1 MSKWRYAYFRPI
13 FRLAI
18 AVVAVSASTSPTAF
32 SQSTAPT
39 TTVPASGKPNAG
51 PSKSQMI
58 AELRSQIDSDQAQ
71 LEQLRKDMAA
81 SAANP
86 ESNFAKA
93 EARFKSIE
101 NQLKEARQKL
111 ADLRS
116 RDSLD
121 SEAISTAEHE
131 IEELETRR
139 KEALS
144 DFELEIDQNKVLQE
158 KIVTIELKIE
168 SGRAALERLM
178 NSGIVEKKASA
189 DKAAASKE
197 AEPAKPATT
206 ASVDTPKPGE
216 SANGQSTKT
225 EANVAAKSAAQSQV
239 LGGLGT
245 TPRSTAESP
254 AQETA
259 ESAEKGSNSV
269 IGRKIRTQIQEL
281 RQEVE
286 ESQAGLVEAKKD
298 EDLLSAMVA
307 NLERQVQLES
317 KLRDNARKKADLA
330 NGKLSKAQEEF
341 RVKSIADAPQEL
353 LQEMADKL
361 LEMDKSFQAARNE
374 SRLHSNRL
382 EDIQNERAAKQE
394 LLRKAQVRRSEL
406 QKNIDDAEKKIAELR
421 DPTSLLNVVDWFA
434 TRGVRIVF
442 VLLIMLGSR
451 SVLRSLGSRAIRMMV
466 HTRGKTECEDRTD
479 RAETLVSVYSNAVS
493 VSVIG
498 GGLVIMAQE
507 AGIPVGPLLGG
518 VAIFG
523 LAIAFGAQNLI
534 RDYFYGFVVLLENQ
548 FSVNDV
554 IQVGAITGLVERIT
568 LRMTVIRDAA
578 GTVHFIPNGSMTT
591 VSNFSYDWSRAVFE
605 IPVSYGTPV
614 DEVIQ
619 HIHAIG
625 KSMRQDKEFGP
636 LCLDDL
642 TMLGVDN
649 LAENSVTIK
658 FFIKTKPL
666 KQWPVKRELL
676 RRLLNRFEELGI
688 DLQTTRRVRNL
699 MIRAD
704 GAHESKGDAESQD
717 RPSLQAS
724 LR

>member
-1 MSKWRYAYFRPI
+1 MSKRVRTWFRPLLCLM
-13 FRLAI
+13 FVF
-18 AVVAVSASTSPTAF
+18 VVYGPFARPRTHAQTEAKKAHDRPTEVR
-32 SQSTAPT
+32 QS
-39 TTVPASGKPNAG
+39 G

-71 LEQLRKDMAA
+71 LEQLRKDLA
-81 SAANP
+81 SSSANP
-86 ESNFAKA
+86 ESPFSKA

-101 NQLKEARQKL
+101 NSLKEARKKVT
-111 ADLRS
+111 DLRS
-116 RDSLD
+116 QDTLD
-121 SEAISTAEHE
+121 TEAVSAGEHE
-131 IEELETRR
+131 IEELEAKR

-144 DFELEIDQNKVLQE
+144 EFELEIDQNKVLQE
-158 KIVTIELKIE
+158 KIVTIELKID
-168 SGRAALERLM
+168 SGKEALDRLM
-178 NSGIVEKKASA
+178 NPGVTEKKHSTEKDSPKTAQNHPASGQEATKSGESKAVSESKQAKSSGIDIKTASGIA
-189 DKAAASKE
+189 TGNPAVISGMNTESKDQVAKNEGESDSVIARRIREQIREQRKIIEDSQTRLIE
-197 AEPAKPATT
+197 AE
-206 ASVDTPKPGE
+206 
-216 SANGQSTKT
+216 
-225 EANVAAKSAAQSQV
+225 
-239 LGGLGT
+239 
-245 TPRSTAESP
+245 
-254 AQETA
+254 
-259 ESAEKGSNSV
+259 
-269 IGRKIRTQIQEL
+269 
-281 RQEVE
+281 
-286 ESQAGLVEAKKD
+286 KD
-298 EDLLSAMVA
+298 EEILTAMVA

-361 LEMDKSFQAARNE
+361 LEMDKDFQSARDE

-394 LLRKAQVRRSEL
+394 LLRQAQVKRAAL
-406 QKNIDDAEKKIAELR
+406 QKSIDDAEKQIAGLK
-421 DPTSLLNVVDWFA
+421 DPTSLLNLIDWFA
-434 TRGVRIVF
+434 TRGVRIFF

-466 HTRGKTECEDRTD
+466 HSREKMDKEDRTD

-534 RDYFYGFVVLLENQ
+534 KDYFYGFVVLLENQ

-554 IQVGAITGLVERIT
+554 IQVGTITGLVERIT
-568 LRMTVIRDAA
+568 LRMTVIRDGA
-578 GTVHFIPNGSMTT
+578 GTVHFVPNGSMTT

-605 IPVSYGTPV
+605 IPVSYHTPV

-625 KSMRQDKEFGP
+625 KGIRQDKEFGP

-649 LAENSVTIK
+649 LSENSVTIK

-666 KQWPVKRELL
+666 KQWPVKREML
-676 RRLLNRFEELGI
+676 RRLLNRFEEAEI
-688 DLQTTRRVRNL
+688 DLQTTTRVRT
-699 MIRAD
+699 MMVRAD
-704 GAHESKGDAESQD
+704 SGHEKESHLEN
-717 RPSLQAS
+717 RGREGIESFS
-724 LR
+724 SR

>member
-1 MSKWRYAYFRPI
+1 MSKRVRTWFRPLFCLLI
-13 FRLAI
+13 ALAVCGPI
-18 AVVAVSASTSPTAF
+18 ARSRTHAQAEAKKAHDRPTE
-32 SQSTAPT
+32 
-39 TTVPASGKPNAG
+39 VPQNG
-51 PSKSQMI
+51 PSKSQLI

-71 LEQLRKDMAA
+71 LEQLRKDLTD
-81 SAANP
+81 SSANP
-86 ESNFAKA
+86 ESAFSKA
-93 EARFKSIE
+93 ETRFKSIE
-101 NQLKEARQKL
+101 NSLKEARKKV

-116 RDSLD
+116 QDTLD
-121 SEAISTAEHE
+121 TEAVSAGEHE
-131 IEELETRR
+131 VEELEVKR

-158 KIVTIELKIE
+158 KIVTIELKID
-168 SGRAALERLM
+168 SGKVALDRLM
-178 NSGIVEKKASA
+178 NPGVTEKKQTTEKESPKTAQNPPAS
-189 DKAAASKE
+189 
-197 AEPAKPATT
+197 
-206 ASVDTPKPGE
+206 
-216 SANGQSTKT
+216 GQ
-225 EANVAAKSAAQSQV
+225 EAAKSGESKAVSESKQAKVAGIDVKTASGIATGNPALISGMNTESKDPSARSEGESDSVIARRIREQIREQRKIIEDSQAR
-239 LGGLGT
+239 LI
-245 TPRSTAESP
+245 E
-254 AQETA
+254 
-259 ESAEKGSNSV
+259 AEKD
-269 IGRKIRTQIQEL
+269 
-281 RQEVE
+281 E
-286 ESQAGLVEAKKD
+286 EILT
-298 EDLLSAMVA
+298 AMVA

-341 RVKSIADAPQEL
+341 RVKSIADAPQDL

-361 LEMDKSFQAARNE
+361 LEMDKDFQSARDE

-394 LLRKAQVRRSEL
+394 LLRLAQVKRAAL
-406 QKNIDDAEKKIAELR
+406 QKSIDDAEKQISELK
-421 DPTSLLNVVDWFA
+421 DPTSLLNLIDWFA
-434 TRGVRIVF
+434 TRGVRIFF

-466 HTRGKTECEDRTD
+466 HSREKMDKEDRND

-534 RDYFYGFVVLLENQ
+534 KDYFYGFVVLLENQ

-554 IQVGAITGLVERIT
+554 IQVGTITGLVERIT
-568 LRMTVIRDAA
+568 LRMTVIRDGA
-578 GTVHFIPNGSMTT
+578 GTVHFVPNGSMTT

-605 IPVSYGTPV
+605 IPVSYHTPV

-619 HIHAIG
+619 HIQNIG
-625 KSMRQDKEFGP
+625 KGLRQDKEFGP

-649 LAENSVTIK
+649 LSENSVTIK
-658 FFIKTKPL
+658 FFIKTRPL
-666 KQWPVKRELL
+666 KQWPVKREML
-676 RRLLNRFEELGI
+676 RRLLNRFEEAGI
-688 DLQTTRRVRNL
+688 DLQTTTRVRT
-699 MIRAD
+699 MMVRAD
-704 GAHESKGDAESQD
+704 SGHEKSSHLEDRNREGIESFSS
-717 RPSLQAS
+717 R
-724 LR
+724 

>member
-1 MSKWRYAYFRPI
+1 MSKRVRTRFRSLLCMI
-13 FRLAI
+13 LAL
-18 AVVAVSASTSPTAF
+18 SACEPFARTRTHAQSEAKKAHDRPTDV
-32 SQSTAPT
+32 SQS
-39 TTVPASGKPNAG
+39 G

-71 LEQLRKDMAA
+71 LEQLKKDLAA
-81 SAANP
+81 SSANP
-86 ESNFAKA
+86 ESAFSKA

-101 NQLKEARQKL
+101 NSLKEARKKL
-111 ADLRS
+111 TDLRS
-116 RDSLD
+116 QDTLD
-121 SEAISTAEHE
+121 TEAVSAGEHE
-131 IEELETRR
+131 VEELEVKR

-158 KIVTIELKIE
+158 KIVTIELKID
-168 SGRAALERLM
+168 SGKTALERLM
-178 NSGIVEKKASA
+178 NTGVTEKKQTKNNDAPKTTTPPPASGQDSA
-189 DKAAASKE
+189 
-197 AEPAKPATT
+197 
-206 ASVDTPKPGE
+206 KPGE
-216 SANGQSTKT
+216 NNSVSEPKQAKAAGIDVKT
-225 EANVAAKSAAQSQV
+225 VSGLATGNPAVISGMHAEPKAAEGARDSESDSVIARRIREQIREQRKIIEDSQAK
-239 LGGLGT
+239 LI
-245 TPRSTAESP
+245 E
-254 AQETA
+254 
-259 ESAEKGSNSV
+259 AEKD
-269 IGRKIRTQIQEL
+269 
-281 RQEVE
+281 E
-286 ESQAGLVEAKKD
+286 EILT
-298 EDLLSAMVA
+298 AMVA

-341 RVKSIADAPQEL
+341 RVKSIADAPQEI

-361 LEMDKSFQAARNE
+361 LEMDKDFQSARDE

-394 LLRKAQVRRSEL
+394 LLRLAQVKRAAL
-406 QKNIDDAEKKIAELR
+406 QKNIDEAEKQISGLK
-421 DPTSLLNVVDWFA
+421 DPTSLLNLIDWFA
-434 TRGVRIVF
+434 TRGVRIFF

-466 HTRGKTECEDRTD
+466 HSREKMDKEDRND

-534 RDYFYGFVVLLENQ
+534 KDYFYGFVVLLENQ

-554 IQVGAITGLVERIT
+554 IQVGTITGLVERIT
-568 LRMTVIRDAA
+568 LRMTVIRDGA
-578 GTVHFIPNGSMTT
+578 GTVHFVPNGSMTT

-605 IPVSYGTPV
+605 IPVSYHTPV

-619 HIHAIG
+619 HIHGVG
-625 KSMRQDKEFGP
+625 KGLRQDKEFGP

-649 LAENSVTIK
+649 LSENSVTIK

-666 KQWPVKRELL
+666 KQWPVKREML
-676 RRLLNRFEELGI
+676 RRLLNRFEDAGI
-688 DLQTTRRVRNL
+688 DLQTTTRVRT
-699 MIRAD
+699 MMVRAD
-704 GAHESKGDAESQD
+704 SGHEKDTHPEGHSREATESYAT
-717 RPSLQAS
+717 R
-724 LR
+724 

>member
-1 MSKWRYAYFRPI
+1 MSKWRHAVCRPMI
-13 FRLAI
+13 CLAI
-18 AVVAVSASTSPTAF
+18 AVSVQAAFELPPVRAQAVPGMATERPSAKAGT
-32 SQSTAPT
+32 
-39 TTVPASGKPNAG
+39 G

-71 LEQLRKDMAA
+71 LDQLKKDMAT
-81 SAANP
+81 STSNP
-86 ESNFAKA
+86 ESTFAKA

-101 NQLKEARQKL
+101 GQLKEAKQKL
-111 ADLRS
+111 ADLKS
-116 RDSLD
+116 RDSPD
-121 SEAISTAEHE
+121 TEAISSSEHE
-131 IEELETRR
+131 IEELEARR

-144 DFELEIDQNKVLQE
+144 DFELEIDQNKVIQE

-178 NSGIVEKKASA
+178 NTGIGEKKNGGEKSPAGKEASA
-189 DKAAASKE
+189 AKADAHADQANAKSNEPASGQTAKSEASVAPKAA
-197 AEPAKPATT
+197 
-206 ASVDTPKPGE
+206 
-216 SANGQSTKT
+216 SAPNPM
-225 EANVAAKSAAQSQV
+225 
-239 LGGLGT
+239 LGGMNLPGKD
-245 TPRSTAESP
+245 PVQPGA
-254 AQETA
+254 ETA
-259 ESAEKGSNSV
+259 QAKEPESTSV
-269 IGRKIRTQIQEL
+269 IGRRIRTQVQEL
-281 RQEVE
+281 RQEIE

-298 EDLLSAMVA
+298 EELLSAMVS

-394 LLRKAQVRRSEL
+394 LLRLAQVRRSDL
-406 QKNIDDAEKKIAELR
+406 QKKIDDAEKKIAELK

-434 TRGVRIVF
+434 TRGVRIVL

-451 SVLRSLGSRAIRMMV
+451 SVLRSVGSRAIRMMV
-466 HTRGKTECEDRTD
+466 HSRGKTEIEDRSD

-498 GGLVIMAQE
+498 GGLVVMAQE

-534 RDYFYGFVVLLENQ
+534 KDYFYGFVVLLENQ

-649 LAENSVTIK
+649 LTENSVTIK

-666 KQWPVKRELL
+666 KQWPVKREML
-676 RRLLNRFEELGI
+676 RRMLNRFEELGI
-688 DLQTTRRVRNL
+688 DLQTTKRVRSL
-699 MIRAD
+699 MVRAD
-704 GAHESKGDAESQD
+704 GSHDHKGDGEASE
-717 RPSLQAS
+717 RPALQALS
-724 LR
+724 R